1 MTTFDA
7 MMGGYVS
14 SGVKEDEWIYTL
26 IVIFHI
32 FVINILMLNFM
43 IAILSTTYGDM
54 LESG

>member
-7 MMGGYVS
+7 MMGGYVY